1 MVLTAD
7 VVSAYVANNPVPT
20 TQLAELIASVHGSL
34 MGLTSGQ
41 VTAPAE
47 ALEPAVP
54 VKKSIYED
62 YIVCLEDAKM
72 ACCRFFGHQVKL
84 A

>member
-47 ALEPAVP
+47 ALKPAVP

-62 YIVCLEDAKM
+62 YIVCLEQPQALRLRQRTDARR
-72 ACCRFFGHQVKL
+72 C
-84 A
+84 